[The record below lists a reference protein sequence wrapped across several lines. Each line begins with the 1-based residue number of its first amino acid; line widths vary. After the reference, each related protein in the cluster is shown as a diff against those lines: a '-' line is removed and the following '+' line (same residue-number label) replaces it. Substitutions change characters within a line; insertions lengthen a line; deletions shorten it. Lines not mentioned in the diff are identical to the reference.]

1 MLQIREARALP
12 LSHGSS
18 DDWIKLIRKLRWIG
32 LEEEAQRLQ
41 HAVSTLHGVN
51 GGCVLAEPGCTRLVC
66 KPVSRC
72 DAGYRWNVSP
82 HDGRVSTGDAARRKN
97 VSCSTTR

>member
-1 MLQIREARALP
+1 MRLSKDQEWRNVMLQIREARALP
-12 LSHGSS
+12 LNHDSS

-51 GGCVLAEPGCTRLVC
+51 GGCVLAEPGCT
-66 KPVSRC
+66 
-72 DAGYRWNVSP
+72 D
-82 HDGRVSTGDAARRKN
+82 
-97 VSCSTTR
+97 

>member
-51 GGCVLAEPGCTRLVC
+51 GGCVLAER
-66 KPVSRC
+66 
-72 DAGYRWNVSP
+72 
-82 HDGRVSTGDAARRKN
+82 AAPSSAPIPKFASVRRTLECELRNRKEH
-97 VSCSTTR
+97 

>member
-51 GGCVLAEPGCTRLVC
+51 DGCVLAEPGCT
-66 KPVSRC
+66 
-72 DAGYRWNVSP
+72 D
-82 HDGRVSTGDAARRKN
+82 
-97 VSCSTTR
+97 